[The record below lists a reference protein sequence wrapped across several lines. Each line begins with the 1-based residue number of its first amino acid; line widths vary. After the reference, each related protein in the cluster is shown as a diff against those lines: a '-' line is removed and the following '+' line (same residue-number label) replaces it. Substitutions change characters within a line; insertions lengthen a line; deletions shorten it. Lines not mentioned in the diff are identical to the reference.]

1 MTSPLRLLIQQ
12 ARQKAAAEAN
22 PITIHHHKPV
32 PAQVPSEPQVPQSPI
47 HIGIDRYGKQIEW
60 NTEQWDFITTAST
73 GKSSILIG
81 AAGTGKTTTM
91 RGTIEEILRT
101 RHIPTIAASHKHL
114 PSNTPGII
122 AVSYTRRAVQNLRKA
137 MPTEFQGNCIT
148 IHKALEYQPNF
159 YEIEDPVTGE
169 TKKTMRFEPSRN
181 RYNPLPDTIKV
192 VIIDESSMVSVELFA
207 QLKAALPPTDVF

>member
-32 PAQVPSEPQVPQSPI
+32 PAQVPQVPQVPQSPI

-81 AAGTGKTTTM
+81 AAVQVK
-91 RGTIEEILRT
+91 
-101 RHIPTIAASHKHL
+101 L
-114 PSNTPGII
+114 P
-122 AVSYTRRAVQNLRKA
+122 Q
-137 MPTEFQGNCIT
+137 
-148 IHKALEYQPNF
+148 
-159 YEIEDPVTGE
+159 
-169 TKKTMRFEPSRN
+169 
-181 RYNPLPDTIKV
+181 
-192 VIIDESSMVSVELFA
+192 
-207 QLKAALPPTDVF
+207 